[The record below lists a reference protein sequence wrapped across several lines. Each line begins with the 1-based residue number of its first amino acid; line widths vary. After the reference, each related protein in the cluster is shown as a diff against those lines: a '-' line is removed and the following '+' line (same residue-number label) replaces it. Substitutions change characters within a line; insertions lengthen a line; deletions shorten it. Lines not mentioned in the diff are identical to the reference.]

1 MRAYISFFYLFDN
14 DKGIIK
20 ILSGTEEDTMKKC
33 SGRFRHLATSFAF
46 FTNGMKGKSQLLSIE
61 AFFMWTGMLMVLLQ
75 RFIQCDDDA
84 ICNCSDMRLC

>member
-20 ILSGTEEDTMKKC
+20 NLSGTEEDTLKKC
-33 SGRFRHLATSFAF
+33 SGRFTHLATSFAF

-61 AFFMWTGMLMVLLQ
+61 AF
-75 RFIQCDDDA
+75 
-84 ICNCSDMRLC
+84 LCKMEC